1 MCVCEHVYMCVCAWM
16 WYNYTTIPHHTLLTL
31 PTHTLFYIW
40 HSLNI
45 QQSRNTP
52 CRGPGAYS
60 VNVWGQRASTR
71 AHNRQNNNPRNPYLQ
86 AKNLQRHLKKIHGE
100 NCTVHKFYCSVFAKP
115 LHCRIP
121 GTTACTFVIIKLV
134 FHYLIL
140 HFAIIRYMCRKVHHL
155 HVHRH
160 VSHSILYSLT

>member
-1 MCVCEHVYMCVCAWM
+1 MCVYLNV
-16 WYNYTTIPHHTLLTL
+16 IQLHHNSSSHIVN
-31 PTHTLFYIW
+31 PPNTHIILHMT
-40 HSLNI
+40 SLNI

-140 HFAIIRYMCRKVHHL
+140 QSYVTCAEKYTTYMYTIMCHTVF
-155 HVHRH
+155 
-160 VSHSILYSLT
+160 YTA